1 MLGDVSMPAETPEG
15 GDAAQPAEAA
25 NEAADEA
32 ADDQLDDDAFFED
45 EANFLAPPAWIAES
59 LGNEVTTKVTALGA
73 GPWPLG
79 PPLDTL
85 VSEAIDGEDEKK
97 DSGDG
102 AGTPPRTPVDKFEN
116 PTGMDDLIPEGDNAE
131 EKEDRDANAS
141 NADASNADASNAVGE
156 SKKSTREVAQRPG
169 YVDTTHAALEK
180 KCRRKVRKMF
190 KAMDS
195 DHDGVITKE
204 DLIQFYAK
212 AGSDPEDPDVKKQ
225 LNEQFA
231 MVDVNGD
238 GQISWSEF
246 EKLQVPVTMTSEKN
260 MQAAKDAWSVV

>member
-15 GDAAQPAEAA
+15 ANEAADEAA

-59 LGNEVTTKVTALGA
+59 LGNEGTTKVTALGA
-73 GPWPLG
+73 GSWPLG

-85 VSEAIDGEDEKK
+85 V
-97 DSGDG
+97 
-102 AGTPPRTPVDKFEN
+102 
-116 PTGMDDLIPEGDNAE
+116 PEGDNAE
-131 EKEDRDANAS
+131 EKEDHDANAS
-141 NADASNADASNAVGE
+141 NADASNADASDAVGE